1 MLTFIKELSESY
13 HQTKLQEYG
22 VQTIHTSNK
31 GKNYADLKIT
41 TDLLENM
48 YNNNNVDGFILVSND
63 KDMTPLISQ
72 VKKYKDFIYLITAGS
87 NYDNSVL
94 SFPDK
99 HITIDEIK
107 SVQVEEKQLLINKM
121 NEEVL
126 TNLKDYLRKKLD
138 DASITQKHIELNYYI
153 ENSFSHF
160 RIMKYE
166 FANILKNLYD
176 NKKLILYK
184 YEYSNKQ
191 YTGLMEASLKDE
203 CISKSLF
210 KENDITKNYDFESL
224 INKIY
229 NSYKK

>member
-1 MLTFIKELSESY
+1 
-13 HQTKLQEYG
+13 
-22 VQTIHTSNK
+22 
-31 GKNYADLKIT
+31 
-41 TDLLENM
+41 
-48 YNNNNVDGFILVSND
+48 
-63 KDMTPLISQ
+63 
-72 VKKYKDFIYLITAGS
+72 
-87 NYDNSVL
+87 
-94 SFPDK
+94 
-99 HITIDEIK
+99 
-107 SVQVEEKQLLINKM
+107 
-121 NEEVL
+121 
-126 TNLKDYLRKKLD
+126 
-138 DASITQKHIELNYYI
+138 
-153 ENSFSHF
+153 
-160 RIMKYE
+160 MKYE